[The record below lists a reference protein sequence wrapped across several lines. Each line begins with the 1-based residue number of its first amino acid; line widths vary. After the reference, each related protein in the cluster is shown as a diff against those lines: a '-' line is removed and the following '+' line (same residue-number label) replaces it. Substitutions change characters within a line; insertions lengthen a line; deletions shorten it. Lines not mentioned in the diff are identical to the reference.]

1 MKKNMKKKGIV
12 FWAGVALFFGIIFV
26 KQQFT
31 INELNREY
39 RNYNDQLSKLQVQ
52 SSQLNEQLK
61 QSEKESNVEKLAR
74 EKLGLAKSGEI
85 IFKVKK

>member
-1 MKKNMKKKGIV
+1 MKKKGII
-12 FWAGVALFFGIIFV
+12 FWAGVALFFGIIFL
-26 KQQFT
+26 KQQST

-39 RNYNDQLSKLQVQ
+39 KNYKDQLSKLQIQ

-61 QSEKESNVEKLAR
+61 QSEKDSSIEKFAR

-85 IFKVKK
+85 IFKFKK

>member
-1 MKKNMKKKGIV
+1 MKKKGII

-26 KQQFT
+26 KQQLT

-61 QSEKESNVEKLAR
+61 QTEKESNIEKLAR

>member
-1 MKKNMKKKGIV
+1 MKKKGII
-12 FWAGVALFFGIIFV
+12 FWAGVTLFFGIIFV

-31 INELNREY
+31 INGLHREY
-39 RNYNDQLSKLQVQ
+39 RNYSEQLSKLQVQ

-61 QSEKESNVEKLAR
+61 QSEEESNIEKLAR

>member
-1 MKKNMKKKGIV
+1 MKKKGII
-12 FWAGVALFFGIIFV
+12 FWSGVAVFFGIIFI
-26 KQQFT
+26 KQQVT

-39 RNYNDQLSKLQVQ
+39 KNYNDQLSKLQVQ

-61 QSEKESNVEKLAR
+61 QSEKESYIEILAR

-85 IFKVKK
+85 IFKIKK

>member
-1 MKKNMKKKGIV
+1 MKKKGII

-26 KQQFT
+26 KQQST

-39 RNYNDQLSKLQVQ
+39 KNYKDQLSKLQIQ

-61 QSEKESNVEKLAR
+61 QSEKDSSIEKLAR

-85 IFKVKK
+85 IFKFKK

>member
-1 MKKNMKKKGIV
+1 MKKRGII
-12 FWAGVALFFGIIFV
+12 FWAAVILFFGVIFI

-39 RNYNDQLSKLQVQ
+39 KNYSSQLSKLQVQ

-61 QSEKESNVEKLAR
+61 QSEKESYIEKLAR
-74 EKLGLAKSGEI
+74 EKLGLAKTGEI
-85 IFKVKK
+85 IFKIKK